1 MASKGA
7 GKLREGVAFDAP
19 VFDADGIQTGWAD
32 ASAATERWAEFIYQ
46 RGSESV
52 DAARLS
58 GKAIY
63 KLRIRQSSAARAI
76 STDWRMRDLRRGTE
90 YQLRE
95 IDAITDRRWIY
106 IVVESGVAV

>member
-1 MASKGA
+1 MATKGA
-7 GKLREGVAFDAP
+7 GQLRERVAFDAP
-19 VFDADGIQTGWAD
+19 VVDADGIQTGWA
-32 ASAATERWAEFIYQ
+32 APGVATERWAEFIYQ

-63 KLRIRQSSAARAI
+63 KLRLHQSSAARGI

-90 YQLRE
+90 YQVRE
-95 IDAITDRRWIY
+95 VDAISDRRWIY
-106 IVVESGVAV
+106 IVVESGVAI